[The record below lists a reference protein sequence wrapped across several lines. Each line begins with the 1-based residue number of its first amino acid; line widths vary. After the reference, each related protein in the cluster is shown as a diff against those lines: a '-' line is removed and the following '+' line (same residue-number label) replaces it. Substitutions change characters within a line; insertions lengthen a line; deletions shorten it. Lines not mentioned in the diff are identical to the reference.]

1 MSKVEEIERAV
12 EKLAP
17 QDFDRLAS
25 WIDARRHETWTRQ
38 MARDADAGRLDFLFE
53 EAEAERST
61 GQLHD
66 WPPPEK

>member
-1 MSKVEEIERAV
+1 MSKVEEIEQAAER
-12 EKLAP
+12 LTP

-38 MARDADAGRLDFLFE
+38 MARDAEAGRLDFLFE
-53 EAEAERST
+53 EAEAERGA

-66 WPPPEK
+66 WPPSEK